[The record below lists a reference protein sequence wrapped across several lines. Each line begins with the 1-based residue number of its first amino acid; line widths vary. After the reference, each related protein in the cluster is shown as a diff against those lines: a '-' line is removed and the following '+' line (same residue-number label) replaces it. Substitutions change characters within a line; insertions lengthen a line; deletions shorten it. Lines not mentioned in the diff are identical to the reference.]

1 MKKPLILSL
10 IVIPILLTA
19 LFYYFFREGTIVYKT
34 LGIDSNLQHF
44 FKSDLINSLPSL
56 AHVYSF
62 SLASWFVSDQK
73 NGLLSCLLWV
83 IINIVFELGQALP
96 SDQLSSFP
104 DFLAYFFRNGS
115 FNWFDM
121 IAIFVGG
128 LTAYWTILK
137 ISGARTD
144 EGNHST
150 N

>member
-10 IVIPILLTA
+10 IIAPLLLAA
-19 LFYYFFREGTIVYKT
+19 LFYYFFREGTVFYQAI
-34 LGIDSNLQHF
+34 GINSNLKHL

-62 SLASWFVSDQK
+62 SLATWLINGQK
-73 NGLLSCLLWV
+73 YGLFSCLLWV
-83 IINIVFELGQALP
+83 IINTVFELGQALS
-96 SDQLSSFP
+96 SDQLSDFP
-104 DFLAYFFRNGS
+104 NFLASFFRNGS

-128 LTAYWTILK
+128 LSAYWTILK
-137 ISGARTD
+137 ISGARID
-144 EGNHST
+144 EENHST